1 MTESNPGARP
11 VPAPPRR
18 DIRDRMEIARIADW
32 QVASDPDLA
41 VFTIV
46 KPDGGD
52 FFEFETGQYLQLA
65 FRDQP
70 DEDPRPRQMSIA
82 STPLDRDHLEFYVIL
97 VRDELPDGSERTGTF
112 TGTLWSHRPGD
123 EILHM
128 TRPAGRFVPSRTPQ
142 RDLVCVATGTGLAP
156 FVSMARTFWRQYKE
170 SGQVDR
176 RLTILHAVSYTNQLG
191 YREELERMAADER
204 FGLLYVPAVSR
215 PEQDDEYTEV
225 SARGRANDL
234 VRLRYGLPKSG
245 RVDPWIPPYAADA
258 FEQRLTQ
265 AGSAVYLCGNPGMIS
280 DAKALLEN
288 ENYVV
293 GGREAQVITEDYW

>member
-1 MTESNPGARP
+1 MTEPDAEARP
-11 VPAPPRR
+11 VPASARR
-18 DIRDRMEIARIADW
+18 DIRDRMEVARIADW
-32 QVASDPDLA
+32 QVQADPDLA

-46 KPDGGD
+46 RPDGSE

-70 DEDPRPRQMSIA
+70 SEDPRPRQMSIA
-82 STPLDRDHLEFYVIL
+82 STPLDRDQLEFYAIL
-97 VRDELPDGSERTGTF
+97 VRDQLPDGSERLGTF
-112 TGTLWSHRPGD
+112 TGTLWGHRPGD

-128 TRPAGRFVPSRTPQ
+128 ARPAGRFVPSRTPQ

-156 FVSMARTFWRQYKE
+156 FVSMARTFWRQHKE
-170 SGQVDR
+170 SGRAER
-176 RLTILHAVSYTNQLG
+176 RLTILHAVSYSSQLG
-191 YREELERMAADER
+191 YREELEELAADDG
-204 FGLLYVPAVSR
+204 FGLLYIPAVSR
-215 PEQDDEYTEV
+215 PEQDDGYTEA

-245 RVDPWIPPYAADA
+245 RVDPWFPPHVAGA

-280 DAKALLEN
+280 DVKDLLEN